1 MDERFLKVAVASA
14 KLATNQKLLVV
25 QQNGRNVQ
33 NGDVQATDNLVSISM
48 TRESEEISKPSKATV
63 EKPRAAKLVDFS
75 KNLVSFELFNSGD
88 AIVRIVKTDGGVNK
102 KILVSNAQ
110 RGVNLVSWGAEG
122 SIVGNYLIHIEQ
134 GIASSAFNVKL
145 R

>member
-110 RGVNLVSWGAEG
+110 RGG
-122 SIVGNYLIHIEQ
+122 
-134 GIASSAFNVKL
+134 
-145 R
+145 